1 MQFERSTAA
10 SGAERRS
17 TVSNVSRKIRIMAAV
32 AAAGLASFAMQAQA
46 ENLLLK
52 RGDGTTITT
61 IPLVTSNGCTV
72 VSGGDIEVR
81 PQPTGGESNDGW
93 CPQGTVVLPTVTVSV
108 DDTTVIETNTTNV
121 TWQTANAV
129 SCTGTATKNFTG
141 TPLTGWTGTR
151 ALQQAGPG
159 LAITFPEDSAGNW
172 VLKLTCTNTS
182 GQTTGDSQT
191 IVVSDN
197 GGGGDPSCV
206 GVDPDFS
213 LTRQITMLDTIHL
226 QGNDEHPNAQ
236 LAITAWDVIA
246 GPWPARVQN
255 GTIAVR
261 SGSFVALEFN
271 TGTVTSA
278 NYGGTVS
285 APNRFGIIR
294 TFQAAAYT
302 GNVLMTIAKCPGSF
316 ADLKLPQMPLN
327 GNQFCRLQTGQGA
340 FSWGVG
346 VTDPFTCRLAENTKY
361 YVNVAY
367 VDFSTGMANCAGEP
381 STGSN
386 PFSCHWF
393 AEPR

>member
-17 TVSNVSRKIRIMAAV
+17 TVSNVSRKIRIMAAL

-52 RGDGTTITT
+52 RADGSTMTT
-61 IPLVTSNGCTV
+61 IPLLTSNGCTV

-81 PQPTGGESNDGW
+81 PQPTSGASNDGW
-93 CPQGTVVLPTVTVSV
+93 CPAGVGVVPTVSVSV
-108 DDTTVIETNTTNV
+108 DDTTVVETNATNV
-121 TWQTANAV
+121 TWQTSNAAT
-129 SCTGTATKNFTG
+129 CTGTATRNGTG
-141 TPLTGWTGTR
+141 TVLTGWNGTR
-151 ALQQAGPG
+151 GLQQAAPG
-159 LAITFPEDSAGNW
+159 LAVTFPEGSMGSW
-172 VLKLTCTNTS
+172 KLILTCTNNA
-182 GQTTGDSQT
+182 GQTTAESQT
-191 IVVSDN
+191 VVVSDN
-197 GGGGDPSCV
+197 GGGGDLDCV
-206 GVDPDFS
+206 GVDPDFG
-213 LTRQITMLDTIHL
+213 LTRQTTMRNTDFL
-226 QGNDEHPNAQ
+226 QGNDEHPNTTVD
-236 LAITAWDVIA
+236 ITAFSFIA

-271 TGTVTSA
+271 TGTVTNT

-285 APNRFGIIR
+285 APNRFGVIR
-294 TFQAAAYT
+294 TFPAALYT

-316 ADLKLPQMPLN
+316 ETAKLPQLN
-327 GNQFCRLQTGQGA
+327 TTCRLQTGNSG

-361 YVNVAY
+361 YVNIAY
-367 VDFSTGMANCAGEP
+367 VEYSTGLANCPGEP
-381 STGSN
+381 SSGSN
-386 PFSCHWF
+386 PFTCHWF